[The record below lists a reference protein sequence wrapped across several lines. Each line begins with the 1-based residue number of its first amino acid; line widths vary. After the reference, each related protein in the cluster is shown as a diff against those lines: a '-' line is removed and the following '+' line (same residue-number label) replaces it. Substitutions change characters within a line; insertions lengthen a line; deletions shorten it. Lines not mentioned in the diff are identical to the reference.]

1 MVVRSL
7 SDATLA
13 AIGKEVSQQPIALVI
28 HRPEQWAKPTDC
40 FRNVA
45 RKIAEDGGGAQCG
58 YTIHHRFAQKIE
70 GLPLYVYLT
79 HHAVWVSPEGE
90 LVDVTPYPDPGHA
103 PLDHGKKIKFLPDDT
118 ADPVVVQGQPIP
130 LPLRFFAV
138 DDNRE
143 LKAYVAELNRK
154 EQEACRALYSKA
166 SE

>member
-1 MVVRSL
+1 M
-7 SDATLA
+7 
-13 AIGKEVSQQPIALVI
+13 
-28 HRPEQWAKPTDC
+28 
-40 FRNVA
+40 
-45 RKIAEDGGGAQCG
+45 
-58 YTIHHRFAQKIE
+58 
-70 GLPLYVYLT
+70 
-79 HHAVWVSPEGE
+79 
-90 LVDVTPYPDPGHA
+90 
-103 PLDHGKKIKFLPDDT
+103 PDDT